1 MSDNGETF
9 KTNGAPPIPRPIA
22 DEVEEQVVEQESLP
36 ELDVSDF
43 QEMDNNVSLRTDSVK
58 SSKSFHGNVAIYTS
72 CDCES
77 WQACTNDIKSSIERS
92 RRHLECLRT
101 IFSEVA
107 WKVFNF
113 LV

>member
-1 MSDNGETF
+1 MTPGGVLLRENRMYGCENSVHKEPGL
-9 KTNGAPPIPRPIA
+9 
-22 DEVEEQVVEQESLP
+22 VEYQLRI
-36 ELDVSDF
+36 VSVLL
-43 QEMDNNVSLRTDSVK
+43 EK